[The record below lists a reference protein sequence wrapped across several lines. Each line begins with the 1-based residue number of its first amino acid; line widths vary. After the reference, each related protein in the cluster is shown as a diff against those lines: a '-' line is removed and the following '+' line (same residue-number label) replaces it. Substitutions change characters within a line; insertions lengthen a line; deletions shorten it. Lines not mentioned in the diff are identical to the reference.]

1 MGVVNFTCYIIGG
14 ASQFVIP
21 TSIFASLSNLGNAM
35 GFINEFLNYNGL
47 SLDEAFNGTV
57 KLLMGIPV
65 VREYVGN
72 GRLVPAGEGF
82 ITSITRSGNYLIINT
97 VGIEYTINVIAP
109 NNMRIG
115 IIHVKYYPLE
125 PMGIERIEII
135 LVPKSMVQEI
145 NKIRVVNETE
155 TTVSWAG
162 YVVYYNNYSLS
173 DVSAYLYVP
182 SGISGSSNTAVAV
195 WVGYGPNYN
204 YLVPY
209 MQAGYMW
216 EGSGPT
222 IIIWYTGTAFNYEP
236 QVLAEGSYSQYE
248 GYYIYSYISSP
259 SFTNNG
265 NTELWTVC
273 YEVVNQQGNGQGQ
286 CVTVTV
292 SNNFNGY
299 STYFPYA
306 QYIVES
312 PNLGEVPVPSFPP
325 IGLYNCYVNPIGDLG
340 SFNWNS
346 QGFLVYVLS
355 FDNNYGQTACP
366 TEYYYYGTSSWIDSG
381 FQVYEGCLGVIS

>member
-1 MGVVNFTCYIIGG
+1 MTIIASVYFAYQVSKPRICPCPAGSWVKLIVYEGNKTLLNEMLEAGPPCSCAGIRGWIPPVFNVPLQPLSEQHCTNLTGITPPMGVVNFTCYIIGG

-195 WVGYGPNYN
+195 WVATD
-204 YLVPY
+204 
-209 MQAGYMW
+209 Q
-216 EGSGPT
+216 T
-222 IIIWYTGTAFNYEP
+222 IIIWYPICKPDICGR
-236 QVLAEGSYSQYE
+236 G
-248 GYYIYSYISSP
+248 
-259 SFTNNG
+259 
-265 NTELWTVC
+265 
-273 YEVVNQQGNGQGQ
+273 
-286 CVTVTV
+286 
-292 SNNFNGY
+292 
-299 STYFPYA
+299 
-306 QYIVES
+306 
-312 PNLGEVPVPSFPP
+312 LGLP
-325 IGLYNCYVNPIGDLG
+325 
-340 SFNWNS
+340 
-346 QGFLVYVLS
+346 
-355 FDNNYGQTACP
+355 
-366 TEYYYYGTSSWIDSG
+366 
-381 FQVYEGCLGVIS
+381 